1 MVTPDLRRRAAP
13 VVAQGVAFV
22 AVLVI
27 GALVASSPKSG
38 PLPPPKV
45 PSSPVAVQKFMVA
58 VQATANVPLAGR
70 HVTVLRDGTLASAA
84 SGALSNE
91 DIFIAWVP
99 KGSYQV
105 CLSVPAG
112 LEVAGGSPSGLACS
126 AAQVPG
132 AGTVFVAFVLVKAAR

>member
-1 MVTPDLRRRAAP
+1 M
-13 VVAQGVAFV
+13 VAQGVAFV

-27 GALVASSPKSG
+27 GALVASSPKPV

-45 PSSPVAVQKFMVA
+45 PSPAVQKFVLA
-58 VQATANVPLAGR
+58 VQATANVPLAGQ
-70 HVTVLRDGTLASAA
+70 HVIVLRNGTLASAA
-84 SGALSNE
+84 SGALSKE
-91 DIFIAWVP
+91 DLFIAWVP
-99 KGSYQV
+99 AGSYQV

-132 AGTVFVAFVLVKAAR
+132 TGTGFVAFVLVKAAS

>member
-13 VVAQGVAFV
+13 MVAQGVAFV

-27 GALVASSPKSG
+27 GALVASSPKPV

-45 PSSPVAVQKFMVA
+45 PSPAVQKFVLA
-58 VQATANVPLAGR
+58 VQATANVPLAGQ
-70 HVTVLRDGTLASAA
+70 HVIVLRNGTLASAA
-84 SGALSNE
+84 SGALSKE
-91 DIFIAWVP
+91 DLFIAWVP
-99 KGSYQV
+99 AGSYQV

-132 AGTVFVAFVLVKAAR
+132 TGTGFVAFVLVKAAS

>member
-13 VVAQGVAFV
+13 MVAQGVAFV
-22 AVLVI
+22 AILVI
-27 GALVASSPKSG
+27 GALVASSPKPV

-45 PSSPVAVQKFMVA
+45 PSPAVAVQKFEVA
-58 VQATANVPLAGR
+58 VQATANVPLAGQ
-70 HVTVLRDGTLASAA
+70 HVIVLRNGTLASAA
-84 SGALSNE
+84 SGALSTE

-99 KGSYQV
+99 AGSYQV

-112 LEVAGGSPSGLACS
+112 LEVAGEIPSGLACS

-132 AGTVFVAFVLVKAAR
+132 TGTGFVAFILVKAAP